1 MAYLTVDDLQARYPA
16 DAYLLADTDAVSAAI
31 ADAVAEADGYLA
43 GRYSL
48 PLPAVP
54 PVLVGRLCDMARYRL
69 WRDEASDE
77 VRTRYRDA
85 VAWLRDLSAGR
96 AALVFAADPNTN
108 LTPEPTP
115 NRGRIAVGSVHET
128 GVFGGTTL
136 GRML

>member
-31 ADAVAEADGYLA
+31 NDAVAEADGYLA

-85 VAWLRDLSAGR
+85 VAWLKDLSAGR
-96 AALVFAADPNTN
+96 ATLVFAADPNTQ
-108 LTPEPTP
+108 LTPEATP
-115 NRGRIAVGSVHET
+115 NRGRIAVGSAHES
-128 GVFGGTTL
+128 GVFGGATL

>member
-1 MAYLTVDDLQARYPA
+1 MAYLTVNDLQARYPA

-31 ADAVAEADGYLA
+31 NDAVAEADGYLA

>member
-1 MAYLTVDDLQARYPA
+1 MAYLTVNDLQARYPA

-43 GRYSL
+43 GRDSL

>member
-1 MAYLTVDDLQARYPA
+1 MAYLTVNDLQARYPA

>member
-31 ADAVAEADGYLA
+31 AVAVAEADGYLA

-96 AALVFAADPNTN
+96 AALVFVADPNTN

>member
-1 MAYLTVDDLQARYPA
+1 MAYLTVNDLQARYPA

-31 ADAVAEADGYLA
+31 NDAVAEADGYLA

-77 VRTRYRDA
+77 